1 MAPWREQSDWSG
13 WRRRSGVAGS
23 AKFSVNGGR
32 VEYNTFS
39 VDGSDVLNT
48 SINASRGQGEPLM
61 VYPSIDAIQDM
72 KVLTADYSALYG
84 KSCVGQCPGFD

>member
-1 MAPWREQSDWSG
+1 M
-13 WRRRSGVAGS
+13 
-23 AKFSVNGGR
+23 GGR
-32 VEYNTFS
+32 VEYNTFE

-61 VYPSIDAIQDM
+61 VYPSIDAIAEM

-84 KSCVGQCPGFD
+84 KSASGSVLVTTQVGHGEVPRECVRVSAE